1 MSTNDLIEDSISL
14 SSASSNLNSKPT
26 NCGPRNALFCCST
39 PVCLNLS
46 NTPTIL
52 PPQQPI
58 QQQKMDIN
66 NCNVANNN
74 NNNNE
79 TNVKP
84 VEHPQLASTASSA
97 TAAAVI
103 PVLKTVSRPTGKPQM
118 SSPITSKKPS
128 SFNGL
133 NVTSNQQQQQ
143 HQQQRQR
150 KSSTG
155 SSFSLSLNS
164 SPSPSPPPSVN
175 TTSVTTTTNHMKP
188 ELSAKDYDAEIEKM
202 NKYLKSLPDYSELDK
217 KIHKEFRK
225 CEDLYDQIESINNA
239 AKLSKSSSHQSIMQN
254 YGNPLMNAASISSIP
269 KTRDEVVVMRQPTLQ
284 RSASNASINSVRQLS
299 QHFDQLWT
307 EGPKNNGWNY
317 EKLFRPQTQ
326 NAPNLLKKNQ
336 SLSQLDM
343 RIRQN
348 NVSKDEL
355 FKLICNET
363 EDNPP
368 AVPPRNLNKSISMSN
383 VPSAVVKSSK
393 SNIPCYMK
401 QLTQP
406 SDPIKLQQQ
415 QQLQQPITKSNS
427 NTNLSIKTS
436 IFAPIYNKKPIQPP
450 LIPPTQTMQQQQKH
464 QQPYLK
470 QQGILKSSSSSCISS
485 QQQPSVP
492 FFLRKR
498 ENAANQFYVSSVPSQ
513 PQKVVQQH
521 LPQQPHPQLCKFSSS
536 FHIPPSTTTTDVSAT
551 NGNHN
556 GTGGYKLL
564 KTNSAFDLKKDFLT
578 QSINDQNMEL
588 SNVIK
593 LSNYSPKMLRKM
605 EKAQQDQLY
614 QQKHPLSSPV
624 QSPKALRKQYPVAK
638 SNSTSQI
645 HQSVL
650 RQNQAVAAQR
660 QQFFTQFN
668 QPQQTQPQAVQPRK
682 SFVQQHLK
690 PTQYQQ
696 LQSPQQQQKSY
707 QQQAY
712 QQPSTP
718 KFFHNPQMTKS
729 LSNVHSFMHPPI
741 GLNKTGS
748 GLPMSIGNNDLKVN
762 HVFDPYIYKQHPSQ
776 RQQQTNTTPVV
787 AAAAT
792 SSANIQY
799 IKPMSVQHPQQNL
812 IKSSLCYD
820 SSKNDIIK
828 NSCNLLSKS
837 TSQQFYFEQ
846 PKPVIQDDADGHL
859 IYQSGDILH
868 NRYKI
873 MATLGEGTFGR
884 VVKVKDMERDHCMA
898 LKIIKNV
905 EKYREAAKLEIN
917 ALEKISAKDPNCEHL
932 CVRMI
937 DWFDYHGHMCIAF
950 EMLGLSVFDFLRE
963 NNYDP
968 YPLEQVRHMG
978 YQLCYSV
985 KFLHDNRL
993 THTDL
998 KPENILFVD
1007 SEYNTHYNHKKNRET
1022 RRVKCTDV
1030 RLIDFGSATFDH
1042 EHHST
1047 IVSTRHYRAPEV
1059 ILELG
1064 WSQPCDVWSIG
1075 CILFELYLGITL
1087 FQTHDNREHL
1097 AMMER
1102 ILGQI
1107 PYRMARKTKT
1117 KYFYHGKLDWEEKSS
1132 AGRYVRD
1139 HCKPLFRYLMSDS
1152 DEHYQLFDLI
1162 KKMLDYE
1169 PSQRITLGDALRHPF
1184 FDSIP
1189 LHQRLGDTNGVKI
1202 PSGSS
1207 SRERSHSL
1215 SR

>member
-1 MSTNDLIEDSISL
+1 MASLI
-14 SSASSNLNSKPT
+14 T
-26 NCGPRNALFCCST
+26 T
-39 PVCLNLS
+39 
-46 NTPTIL
+46 
-52 PPQQPI
+52 
-58 QQQKMDIN
+58 
-66 NCNVANNN
+66 
-74 NNNNE
+74 
-79 TNVKP
+79 
-84 VEHPQLASTASSA
+84 
-97 TAAAVI
+97 
-103 PVLKTVSRPTGKPQM
+103 
-118 SSPITSKKPS
+118 KKPS
-128 SFNGL
+128 SFNAL
-133 NVTSNQQQQQ
+133 NASPIQQQ
-143 HQQQRQR
+143 HQQQQRQR

-164 SPSPSPPPSVN
+164 SPSPSPPPPPVN
-175 TTSVTTTTNHMKP
+175 QATTTAATTTTNMTNNTKP
-188 ELSAKDYDAEIEKM
+188 ELSSKDYDAEIEKM

-254 YGNPLMNAASISSIP
+254 YGNNPLTNAASMASIP
-269 KTRDEVVVMRQPTLQ
+269 KLRDEVVVMRQPALQ

-299 QHFDQLWT
+299 QHFDQIWS

-317 EKLFRPQTQ
+317 EKFFRQGPQTQ
-326 NAPNLLKKNQ
+326 HAPNPLKKNQ

-343 RIRQN
+343 RIREK

-406 SDPIKLQQQ
+406 SGPIKLQYQPNQQ
-415 QQLQQPITKSNS
+415 QQQPIMKSNS

-450 LIPPTQTMQQQQKH
+450 LIPPTQMIQQQ
-464 QQPYLK
+464 PTPK

-485 QQQPSVP
+485 QQQSSVP

-498 ENAANQFYVSSVPSQ
+498 ENAANQFYVSSVSSQ
-513 PQKVVQQH
+513 PQKVIQQH

-536 FHIPPSTTTTDVSAT
+536 FHIPPSSTTTTTTTTTTDVSAT

-668 QPQQTQPQAVQPRK
+668 QPQTQPQPQAFQPRK

-690 PTQYQQ
+690 PTQYQ
-696 LQSPQQQQKSY
+696 PQQQQQPHQYQQPQPPQSY
-707 QQQAY
+707 QQQ
-712 QQPSTP
+712 P
-718 KFFHNPQMTKS
+718 KFFHNSQMTKS

-741 GLNKTGS
+741 GLNKT

-776 RQQQTNTTPVV
+776 RQQQQPTPATTT

-792 SSANIQY
+792 STANIQY
-799 IKPMSVQHPQQNL
+799 MKPMPVQHPQQNL

-837 TSQQFYFEQ
+837 TSQQFYFE
-846 PKPVIQDDADGHL
+846 VDL
-859 IYQSGDILH
+859 
-868 NRYKI
+868 
-873 MATLGEGTFGR
+873 
-884 VVKVKDMERDHCMA
+884 
-898 LKIIKNV
+898 LK
-905 EKYREAAKLEIN
+905 Y
-917 ALEKISAKDPNCEHL
+917 SL
-932 CVRMI
+932 CV
-937 DWFDYHGHMCIAF
+937 FC
-950 EMLGLSVFDFLRE
+950 LVLSCLHARCFSFSFTFTEYLEHDF
-963 NNYDP
+963 
-968 YPLEQVRHMG
+968 
-978 YQLCYSV
+978 
-985 KFLHDNRL
+985 FNR
-993 THTDL
+993 
-998 KPENILFVD
+998 
-1007 SEYNTHYNHKKNRET
+1007 
-1022 RRVKCTDV
+1022 
-1030 RLIDFGSATFDH
+1030 
-1042 EHHST
+1042 
-1047 IVSTRHYRAPEV
+1047 
-1059 ILELG
+1059 
-1064 WSQPCDVWSIG
+1064 
-1075 CILFELYLGITL
+1075 
-1087 FQTHDNREHL
+1087 
-1097 AMMER
+1097 
-1102 ILGQI
+1102 
-1107 PYRMARKTKT
+1107 
-1117 KYFYHGKLDWEEKSS
+1117 
-1132 AGRYVRD
+1132 
-1139 HCKPLFRYLMSDS
+1139 
-1152 DEHYQLFDLI
+1152 
-1162 KKMLDYE
+1162 
-1169 PSQRITLGDALRHPF
+1169 
-1184 FDSIP
+1184 
-1189 LHQRLGDTNGVKI
+1189 
-1202 PSGSS
+1202 
-1207 SRERSHSL
+1207 
-1215 SR
+1215 

>member
-1 MSTNDLIEDSISL
+1 MASLI
-14 SSASSNLNSKPT
+14 T
-26 NCGPRNALFCCST
+26 T
-39 PVCLNLS
+39 
-46 NTPTIL
+46 
-52 PPQQPI
+52 
-58 QQQKMDIN
+58 
-66 NCNVANNN
+66 
-74 NNNNE
+74 
-79 TNVKP
+79 
-84 VEHPQLASTASSA
+84 
-97 TAAAVI
+97 
-103 PVLKTVSRPTGKPQM
+103 
-118 SSPITSKKPS
+118 KKPS
-128 SFNGL
+128 LFNGF
-133 NVTSNQQQQQ
+133 NASAIQQQQQ
-143 HQQQRQR
+143 HHQQRQR

-164 SPSPSPPPSVN
+164 SPSPSPPPPVN
-175 TTSVTTTTNHMKP
+175 TATTTTATTTTSMTNNTKP
-188 ELSAKDYDAEIEKM
+188 ELSSKDYDAEIEKM

-254 YGNPLMNAASISSIP
+254 YGNNPLSNA
-269 KTRDEVVVMRQPTLQ
+269 KLRDEVVVMRQPALQ

-299 QHFDQLWT
+299 QHFDQICS
-307 EGPKNNGWNY
+307 EGPKNNGWKY
-317 EKLFRPQTQ
+317 EKFFRQGPQTQ
-326 NAPNLLKKNQ
+326 HTPNPLKKNQ
-336 SLSQLDM
+336 SLSHLDM
-343 RIRQN
+343 RIREN

-406 SDPIKLQQQ
+406 SGPIKLQYQPN
-415 QQLQQPITKSNS
+415 QQPIVKSNS

-450 LIPPTQTMQQQQKH
+450 LIPPTQTIQQQ
-464 QQPYLK
+464 PTAK

-513 PQKVVQQH
+513 PQKVIQQH

-536 FHIPPSTTTTDVSAT
+536 FHIPPSSSATTTTTTTDVSAT

-556 GTGGYKLL
+556 GAGGYKLL

-668 QPQQTQPQAVQPRK
+668 QPQTQPQPQAFQPRK

-690 PTQYQQ
+690 PTQYQHQ
-696 LQSPQQQQKSY
+696 PQQQQQQQYQQPQPPQSY
-707 QQQAY
+707 QQQ
-712 QQPSTP
+712 P

-741 GLNKTGS
+741 GLNKT

-776 RQQQTNTTPVV
+776 RQQQQPTPATATTV

-792 SSANIQY
+792 STANIQY
-799 IKPMSVQHPQQNL
+799 MKPMPVQHPQQNL

-837 TSQQFYFEQ
+837 TSQQFYFE
-846 PKPVIQDDADGHL
+846 VDL
-859 IYQSGDILH
+859 
-868 NRYKI
+868 
-873 MATLGEGTFGR
+873 
-884 VVKVKDMERDHCMA
+884 
-898 LKIIKNV
+898 LK
-905 EKYREAAKLEIN
+905 YSL
-917 ALEKISAKDPNCEHL
+917 L
-932 CVRMI
+932 CV
-937 DWFDYHGHMCIAF
+937 FVL
-950 EMLGLSVFDFLRE
+950 LGS
-963 NNYDP
+963 
-968 YPLEQVRHMG
+968 
-978 YQLCYSV
+978 
-985 KFLHDNRL
+985 FLH
-993 THTDL
+993 
-998 KPENILFVD
+998 
-1007 SEYNTHYNHKKNRET
+1007 
-1022 RRVKCTDV
+1022 
-1030 RLIDFGSATFDH
+1030 A
-1042 EHHST
+1042 
-1047 IVSTRHYRAPEV
+1047 
-1059 ILELG
+1059 
-1064 WSQPCDVWSIG
+1064 
-1075 CILFELYLGITL
+1075 
-1087 FQTHDNREHL
+1087 
-1097 AMMER
+1097 
-1102 ILGQI
+1102 
-1107 PYRMARKTKT
+1107 
-1117 KYFYHGKLDWEEKSS
+1117 
-1132 AGRYVRD
+1132 
-1139 HCKPLFRYLMSDS
+1139 
-1152 DEHYQLFDLI
+1152 
-1162 KKMLDYE
+1162 
-1169 PSQRITLGDALRHPF
+1169 
-1184 FDSIP
+1184 
-1189 LHQRLGDTNGVKI
+1189 
-1202 PSGSS
+1202 
-1207 SRERSHSL
+1207 
-1215 SR
+1215 

>member
-1 MSTNDLIEDSISL
+1 M
-14 SSASSNLNSKPT
+14 A
-26 NCGPRNALFCCST
+26 
-39 PVCLNLS
+39 
-46 NTPTIL
+46 
-52 PPQQPI
+52 
-58 QQQKMDIN
+58 
-66 NCNVANNN
+66 
-74 NNNNE
+74 
-79 TNVKP
+79 
-84 VEHPQLASTASSA
+84 
-97 TAAAVI
+97 
-103 PVLKTVSRPTGKPQM
+103 
-118 SSPITSKKPS
+118 SPITAKKPS
-128 SFNGL
+128 SFNGF
-133 NVTSNQQQQQ
+133 NATTIQQQ
-143 HQQQRQR
+143 HHHHHQQRQR

-164 SPSPSPPPSVN
+164 SPSPSPPPPVN
-175 TTSVTTTTNHMKP
+175 TTSVATTTNMTNNTKA

-254 YGNPLMNAASISSIP
+254 YGNNPLSNAASVANIP
-269 KTRDEVVVMRQPTLQ
+269 KMRDEVVVMRQPTLQ

-299 QHFDQLWT
+299 QHFDQIWS
-307 EGPKNNGWNY
+307 EGPKNNGWSY
-317 EKLFRPQTQ
+317 DKFFRQGPPTQ
-326 NAPNLLKKNQ
+326 HVPNPLKKNQ

-406 SDPIKLQQQ
+406 SGPIKLQHLQQ
-415 QQLQQPITKSNS
+415 QQNLQQQPIMKSNS

-450 LIPPTQTMQQQQKH
+450 LIPPTQTIQQQ
-464 QQPYLK
+464 PTLK

-536 FHIPPSTTTTDVSAT
+536 FHIPPSTTTTTTDVSAS

-564 KTNSAFDLKKDFLT
+564 KTSSAFDLKKDFLT

-638 SNSTSQI
+638 SNSTSHI

-668 QPQQTQPQAVQPRK
+668 QPQTQPQPQAFQPRK

-696 LQSPQQQQKSY
+696 QQQPQPQQQQSY
-707 QQQAY
+707 QHHTPQQ
-712 QQPSTP
+712 P

-741 GLNKTGS
+741 GLNKT

-776 RQQQTNTTPVV
+776 RQQATATTATSAPKT
-787 AAAAT
+787 AAAT
-792 SSANIQY
+792 SVANIQY

-837 TSQQFYFEQ
+837 TSQQFYFE
-846 PKPVIQDDADGHL
+846 VDLL
-859 IYQSGDILH
+859 IYSL
-868 NRYKI
+868 
-873 MATLGEGTFGR
+873 
-884 VVKVKDMERDHCMA
+884 
-898 LKIIKNV
+898 
-905 EKYREAAKLEIN
+905 
-917 ALEKISAKDPNCEHL
+917 L
-932 CVRMI
+932 CVFCLVLSCMR
-937 DWFDYHGHMCIAF
+937 DAF
-950 EMLGLSVFDFLRE
+950 LYFIYFLKTNRVIGTRVLL
-963 NNYDP
+963 D
-968 YPLEQVRHMG
+968 QISF
-978 YQLCYSV
+978 LC
-985 KFLHDNRL
+985 
-993 THTDL
+993 
-998 KPENILFVD
+998 
-1007 SEYNTHYNHKKNRET
+1007 
-1022 RRVKCTDV
+1022 
-1030 RLIDFGSATFDH
+1030 
-1042 EHHST
+1042 
-1047 IVSTRHYRAPEV
+1047 
-1059 ILELG
+1059 
-1064 WSQPCDVWSIG
+1064 
-1075 CILFELYLGITL
+1075 
-1087 FQTHDNREHL
+1087 
-1097 AMMER
+1097 
-1102 ILGQI
+1102 
-1107 PYRMARKTKT
+1107 
-1117 KYFYHGKLDWEEKSS
+1117 
-1132 AGRYVRD
+1132 
-1139 HCKPLFRYLMSDS
+1139 
-1152 DEHYQLFDLI
+1152 
-1162 KKMLDYE
+1162 
-1169 PSQRITLGDALRHPF
+1169 
-1184 FDSIP
+1184 
-1189 LHQRLGDTNGVKI
+1189 
-1202 PSGSS
+1202 
-1207 SRERSHSL
+1207 
-1215 SR
+1215 